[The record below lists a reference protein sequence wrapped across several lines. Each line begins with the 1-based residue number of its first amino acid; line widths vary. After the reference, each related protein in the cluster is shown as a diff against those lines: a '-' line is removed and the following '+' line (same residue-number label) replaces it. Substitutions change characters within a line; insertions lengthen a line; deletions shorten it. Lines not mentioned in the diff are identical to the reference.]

1 MTTIVTTTT
10 TNSYNSVSYEEP
22 SFWLWFWIIIFVFIV
37 FLAILGSFTRP
48 TQHGTTH
55 HTSYGFIPIFGYG
68 GGRTHTTTTTVVNTN
83 NTPSKTRSVK
93 PTIRRRR

>member
-10 TNSYNSVSYEEP
+10 TNSYDAYEEP

-37 FLAILGSFTRP
+37 FLAIVGSFSRP
-48 TQHGTTH
+48 NQYGATH

-68 GGRTHTTTTTVVNTN
+68 GGRTHTTTTTTVVNTN
-83 NTPSKTRSVK
+83 NTPSKTRSVR
-93 PTIRRRR
+93 PASRRRR